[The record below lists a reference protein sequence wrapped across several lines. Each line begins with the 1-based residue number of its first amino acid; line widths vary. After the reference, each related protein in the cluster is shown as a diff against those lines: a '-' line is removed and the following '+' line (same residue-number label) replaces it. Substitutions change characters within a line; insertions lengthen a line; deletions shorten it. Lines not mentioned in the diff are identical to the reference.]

1 MMTLVLDHMLEYG
14 PLYEEHI
21 QPFVRSTS
29 PRIPFYSSVTG
40 KRLSGDG
47 CLGPAYWRQN
57 MESPVLFNTAMR
69 SALAGNEDRTI
80 LIEIGPHPALKG
92 PLGQILRDL
101 GREDVHV
108 GTLDRSKTCT
118 EALLHTAGKLF
129 QHTVAFDLSV
139 VCPPG
144 ERPARDLPGYS
155 WKRDASHWSEPRIAR
170 EWRFRKDK
178 PHELLGSRVVEVA
191 NERCWRNVVSI
202 EHLSWLSGHK
212 VNGQIVFPAA
222 GYVCMVGEALR
233 QVSGDHTYTLKN
245 VSMTSGLVLEHDT
258 QVEVV
263 TRLTPTAMDTDDL
276 SWFSFCITS
285 FDGTRWVKHCFGEA
299 RASKDKSFCPLGL
312 AVKGTESL
320 PRKVDEK
327 EWYGILSRV
336 GFQYSGAFEGLRDIS
351 AATVD
356 NRSVGTVP
364 NSEAHAAR
372 YSLHPGVIDRCFQ
385 LFTVS
390 AYRGLGRNCRSIAVP
405 TFMERITICP
415 ASQSLRTTAD
425 ITSQERGSFAGRLE
439 ARDDADQVVLQ
450 VQGFRATAV
459 TSAADEEKVP
469 LITNIEW
476 RPHADLVRLEDYLH
490 PREKCAKEWH
500 LLEELTL
507 LCILDHQDRIQV
519 TSATPSHLA
528 KFRTWMQDYISDY
541 KLGRNCFVSVDQ
553 RLWELESDQRLAR
566 IEQIRV
572 EASASRY
579 AVFCTAVYRLFSTA
593 EDIFRGDVHPLHIL
607 LKDDV
612 LTQIYTVG
620 DELNYRDAIQLLAH
634 ANPRMRILEVGAG
647 TGGTTAKVLQA
658 LKSACNEGE
667 SMYSTYTY
675 TDISAG
681 FMTAAKERFAD
692 FDRVEYAAL
701 DINQDPVKQGFHPES
716 YDLVIGSNVVHA
728 TPSLNTSLR
737 HLRSLLR
744 PGGRLFLQELCP
756 DNKFVNYVMGFLP
769 GWWLGADDDRVH
781 QPYVMPER
789 WMQELLAAGF
799 NSPEALVLDGDAPYH
814 QSVGIIASPALS
826 FPKSPRVTLMSHSA
840 EGPYVQEM
848 RSVLEA
854 SGISTDTYLFGNGQP
869 PPRQDI
875 ISLLDL
881 QEPTVHGF
889 SQETFTTTVNCL
901 TTLGAKMI
909 WAIPAAQ
916 VGCEDPRSAMTLG
929 LARTAR
935 NELSAKIYTVELDS
949 STPVSEATLALAEI
963 LSRLYKPELDG
974 DAMDPD
980 WEYAVVKGQVLI
992 PRFHWQPMLDALSG
1006 SAEDADGSLSRS
1018 LTIRSPGLLHTME
1031 WVQCPRQKVLEG
1043 QVVVETK
1050 AIGLNFRVSR
1060 PHPSAAPSLFSLYFC
1075 IPAWKRVEKKLVANL

>member
-1 MMTLVLDHMLEYG
+1 MVCLVLDHMLEYSA
-14 PLYEEHI
+14 LYEEHL
-21 QPFVRSTS
+21 QPFVKSSS
-29 PRIPFYSSVTG
+29 PQIPFYSSVTG

-57 MESPVLFNTAMR
+57 MESPVLFNTAVR
-69 SALAGNEDRTI
+69 SALAGKEGRAV
-80 LIEIGPHPALKG
+80 LIEVGPHPALKG

-101 GREDVHV
+101 ERKDVHV
-108 GTLDRSKTCT
+108 GTLDRNKSCS

-129 QHTVAFDLSV
+129 QQTLAFDLSA

-155 WKRDASHWSEPRIAR
+155 WKRDASHWKEPRVAR
-170 EWRFRKDK
+170 EWRFRKDA
-178 PHELLGSRVVEVA
+178 PHELLGSRVIEVP
-191 NERCWRNVVSI
+191 NERCWRNVTSL
-202 EHLSWLSGHK
+202 EHLPWLSGHK
-212 VNGQIVFPAA
+212 VNGQVVFPAA
-222 GYVCMVGEALR
+222 GYICMVGEALR
-233 QVSGDHTYTLKN
+233 QLAGDRTYTLKN

-263 TRLTPTAMDTDDL
+263 TRLTPMSMDTDDSPWL
-276 SWFSFCITS
+276 SFCITS

-299 RASKDKSFCPLGL
+299 RASTDKSFVSLGL
-312 AVKGTESL
+312 AVEATETL
-320 PRKVDEK
+320 ARKIDDK

-336 GFQYSGAFEGLRDIS
+336 GFQYTGAFEGLRNVS
-351 AATVD
+351 AATED

-364 NSEAHAAR
+364 NRDDQAAR
-372 YSLHPGVIDRCFQ
+372 YALHPGVIDRCFQ

-390 AYRGLGRNCRSIAVP
+390 AYRGLGRNCKSIAVP
-405 TFMERITICP
+405 TFIEGLTIRP
-415 ASQSLRTTAD
+415 TTQALRTTANISSED
-425 ITSQERGSFAGRLE
+425 RGSFVGSLE
-439 ARDDADQVVLQ
+439 ARDDRDQAILQ
-450 VQGFRATAV
+450 VKGFRATAV

-469 LITNIEW
+469 LITNIKW
-476 RPHADLVRLEDYLH
+476 MPQVDMVRLGDYMH
-490 PREKCAKEWH
+490 PRENCAKEWH

-507 LCILDHQDRIQV
+507 LCILDHQDRMQV
-519 TSATPSHLA
+519 TSATPPHLV
-528 KFRTWMQDYISDY
+528 KFHSWMQDYISDY
-541 KLGRNCFVSVDQ
+541 KLGRNCFVSSDE
-553 RLWELESDQRLAR
+553 RLWELASDQRLAR
-566 IEQIRV
+566 IEKVRA

-593 EDIFRGDVHPLHIL
+593 EDIFRGEVHPLHIL
-607 LKDDV
+607 LRDDV

-620 DELNYRDAIQLLAH
+620 DELNYRDAIQLLGH
-634 ANPRMRILEVGAG
+634 TNPRLRILEVGAG

-675 TDISAG
+675 TDVSAG
-681 FMTAAKERFAD
+681 FMTAAKERFAG
-692 FDRVEYAAL
+692 FDRMEYAAL
-701 DINQDPVKQGFHPES
+701 DINQDPIKQGFHPES

-781 QPYVMPER
+781 EPYVTPER
-789 WMQELLAAGF
+789 WTQELVAAGF
-799 NSPEALVLDGDAPYH
+799 NKPDALVLDGDAPYH
-814 QSVGIIASPALS
+814 QSVGIIASPAIS
-826 FPKSPRVTLMSHSA
+826 FAKSPRATLMCYSA
-840 EGPYVQEM
+840 DGPYVGEM
-848 RSVLEA
+848 RSALEV
-854 SGISTDTYLFGNGQP
+854 SGIPTDTYLFGQGQP

-875 ISLLDL
+875 ISLLDM
-881 QEPTVHGF
+881 QELTVHGF
-889 SQETFTTTVNCL
+889 SQEAFATTVSCL
-901 TTLGAKMI
+901 TALGAKMI
-909 WAIPAAQ
+909 WVMPAAQ

-935 NELSAKIYTVELDS
+935 NELSAKIYTVELDG
-949 STPVSEATLALAEI
+949 STPVPEATRAVAEV
-963 LSRLYKPELDG
+963 LSRVYKPELDG

-980 WEYAVVKGQVLI
+980 WEYAVVNGQVLV
-992 PRFHWQPMLDALSG
+992 PRFHWQPMLEAFSG
-1006 SAEDADGSLSRS
+1006 SAEEADGSLSKA

-1031 WVQCPRQKVLEG
+1031 WVQSPRQGPLEG

-1050 AIGLNFRVSR
+1050 AVGLNFRVSKPCAR
-1060 PHPSAAPSLFSLYFC
+1060 LWSTHFLYRCSFF
-1075 IPAWKRVEKKLVANL
+1075 